1 VIHAIILINE
11 YDKVP
16 AAPAGMS
23 LKNRREALLPAIDGK
38 GGRGY
43 DGVWEDRMKKNL
55 WQAGL
60 IGAAVL
66 AAACFSGPVIVDE
79 NASAEEIIQMAQTA
93 MDRNRYTQA
102 IRYYQ
107 TVIDRFSNNT
117 ERICDAE
124 YGITLVHYKQ
134 KKYNLAKEEC
144 AALLQKYKAPGG
156 SSLPQ
161 KYEVLAKTL
170 LANIAGKQKIIAD
183 E

>member
-1 VIHAIILINE
+1 MWRTV
-11 YDKVP
+11 
-16 AAPAGMS
+16 
-23 LKNRREALLPAIDGK
+23 
-38 GGRGY
+38 
-43 DGVWEDRMKKNL
+43 
-55 WQAGL
+55 L

-66 AAACFSGPVIVDE
+66 TAAACFSGPVTVDE
-79 NASAEEIIQMAQTA
+79 SASAEEIIQMAQTA

-107 TVIDRFSNNT
+107 LVIERFSRNN
-117 ERICDAE
+117 ERVCDAE

-134 KKYNLAKEEC
+134 KKYGLAKEEC

-156 SSLPQ
+156 SSLPP